1 MIRRIE
7 VGQSLIRL
15 HLDGAGCRLFAQPGR
30 VMIADALRPMPIA
43 VEIPLNIQTL
53 PADGLPPEP
62 VDPHPAL
69 IKAVVRGYL
78 WRNELMNGTIKT
90 VDRLIKKVRFPRN
103 YVMRILR
110 LGFLAPDLIEAVL
123 DGRLPLAVNLEALR
137 HPISLDWA
145 EQREYF
151 GLPADQ
157 HFSSSNA
164 AAAKIIHFRP
174 IASGQIRTDASQ
186 KQR

>member
-1 MIRRIE
+1 
-7 VGQSLIRL
+7 
-15 HLDGAGCRLFAQPGR
+15 
-30 VMIADALRPMPIA
+30 
-43 VEIPLNIQTL
+43 
-53 PADGLPPEP
+53 
-62 VDPHPAL
+62 
-69 IKAVVRGYL
+69 
-78 WRNELMNGTIKT
+78 
-90 VDRLIKKVRFPRN
+90 VDRLVRKVRFPRN
-103 YVMRILR
+103 YVVRILR
-110 LGFLAPDLIEAVL
+110 LGFLAPDLVEAVL
-123 DGRLPLAVNLEALR
+123 DGELPLAVNLEALCQ
-137 HPISLDWA
+137 ISLDWA